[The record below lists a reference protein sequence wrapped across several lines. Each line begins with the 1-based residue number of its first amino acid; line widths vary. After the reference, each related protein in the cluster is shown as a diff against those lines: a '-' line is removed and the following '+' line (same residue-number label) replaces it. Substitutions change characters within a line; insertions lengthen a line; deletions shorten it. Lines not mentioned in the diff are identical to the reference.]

1 MRRYKDDILCDI
13 IPIHVAHL
21 LLRRPWQFDRKS
33 KHDSFENRYMLEKN
47 GKTYMFMPLSP
58 IQVYKVQLK
67 LKKVKEVKHVLL

>member
-1 MRRYKDDILCDI
+1 MRRYKDDILCDVV
-13 IPIHVAHL
+13 PIHVAHL

-33 KHDSFENRYMLEKN
+33 KHDSFQNRYMLEKN
-47 GKTYMFMPLSP
+47 GKTYMFMSLSP